1 MSDPSIENGSKTAS
15 GPLTGIRV
23 IEMAGIGPGPFACML
38 MSDMG
43 AEVIRVDRAGGSM
56 SMGDNPG
63 DVMGRGRK
71 SIAVDLKKPAGV
83 ETVLKLIETAD
94 VIVEGFRPGVM
105 EKLGLGPEECLARN
119 PKVVFGRMTGWGQD
133 GPLSQAAGH
142 DINYLAITG
151 ALDAIGRKDTGPV
164 VPLNLVG
171 DFGGGSMYL
180 VVGVLAALLSA
191 KQTGK
196 GQVVDAAITDGAISL
211 MSCMQGFKAMGMWD
225 TGRESNMLDGGAHYY
240 DVYECADGKYISV
253 GSIEPQFY
261 ALLIEK
267 SGADLEAG
275 DFMAQFDKATWPQ
288 NKVKVANAF
297 KTKTRAQWCEIMEG
311 SDVCFGPV
319 LDMDEAP
326 EHPHNKARGSF
337 VEIDGVVQAAPA
349 PRFSATPSAIQGAP
363 VAVGANTDEII
374 NALGLDLEALKASGA
389 VTSVE

>member
-1 MSDPSIENGSKTAS
+1 MS
-15 GPLTGIRV
+15 GPLTGVRV

-38 MSDMG
+38 LSDMG
-43 AEVIRVDRAGGSM
+43 AEVIRVDRSSGGM
-56 SMGDNPG
+56 SMGANPG

-71 SIAVDLKKPAGV
+71 SIAVDLKNPEGV
-83 ETVLKLIETAD
+83 ETVLKLVETAD
-94 VIVEGFRPGVM
+94 IIIEGFRPGVM
-105 EKLGLGPEECLARN
+105 EKLGLGPDVCHSRN
-119 PKVVFGRMTGWGQD
+119 EKLVFGRMTGWGQE

-142 DINYLAITG
+142 DINYIAITG
-151 ALDAIGRKDTGPV
+151 ALDSIGRKDTGPIA
-164 VPLNLVG
+164 PLNLVG

-180 VVGVLAALLSA
+180 VMGVLAALFSA
-191 KQTGK
+191 QQNGK

-225 TGRESNMLDGGAHYY
+225 VGRESNMLDGAAHYY

-261 ALLIEK
+261 ALLVEK

-275 DFMAQFDKATWPQ
+275 DFMAQFDKPTWPE
-288 NKVKVANAF
+288 NKAKVAAAF
-297 KTKTRAQWCEIMEG
+297 KTKTREQWCEIMEG
-311 SDVCFGPV
+311 TDVCFGPV

-349 PRFSATPSAIQGAP
+349 PRFSGTPSEIQGKP
-363 VAVGANTDEII
+363 VAVGANTEEIVES
-374 NALGLDLEALKASGA
+374 LGLDLEALKASGA
-389 VTSVE
+389 VGTAE